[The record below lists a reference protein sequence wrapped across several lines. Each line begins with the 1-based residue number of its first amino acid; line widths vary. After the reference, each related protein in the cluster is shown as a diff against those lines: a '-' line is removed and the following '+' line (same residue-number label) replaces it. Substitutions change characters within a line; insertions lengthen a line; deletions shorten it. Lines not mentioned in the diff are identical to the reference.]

1 MVKQVKNTIPVFDI
15 QITLPDNRVGGEIVA
30 EPFGAYYKKH
40 TKLHVAHRHSFYH
53 LVIFTKGKGEHTIDF
68 ERFEVA
74 AGQMYFM
81 KPGQVHSWGFSGGV
95 DGFVINFP
103 EDLFTGFLADSR
115 YLDSFSFLRGVAADS
130 VIQLEGEVLKEVVGN
145 IKRIV
150 KEVNNTEPQSTD
162 MIRAYLLSL
171 FVAVNRAVGAHAN
184 GSPLQQQALLNDYL
198 RFVEMHFAEKRLPKE
213 YAAMLHITPNYL
225 NAICKQLTGKSAGEI
240 IRDRIL
246 LEAKRLLVN
255 AKYSMTDIAMQLSFT
270 DSPHFSRFFKKY
282 TNQTPEEFR
291 KNTAG
296 EHK

>member
-1 MVKQVKNTIPVFDI
+1 M
-15 QITLPDNRVGGEIVA
+15 QIVLPDGRTGGDIVA

-68 ERFEVA
+68 EKFKVA
-74 AGQMYFM
+74 AGQIYFM
-81 KPGQVHSWGFSGGV
+81 KPGQVHSWNFDNGV
-95 DGFVINFP
+95 DGYVVNFP

-115 YLDSFSFLRGVAADS
+115 YLNSFAFLKGVATDS
-130 VIQLEGEVLKEVVGN
+130 VIQLDGEALKEATSI

-150 KEVNNTEPQSTD
+150 KETSNEELQRID
-162 MIRAYLLSL
+162 MIRVYLLAL
-171 FVAVNRAVGAHAN
+171 FVNVNRAIDVPAIGV
-184 GSPLQQQALLNDYL
+184 PLQQQAILNDYQ
-198 RFVEMHFAEKRLPKE
+198 RSVETHFADKRLPKE

-225 NAICKQLTGKSAGEI
+225 NAVCKQLTGKSAGEI

-282 TNQTPEEFR
+282 TNLTPEEFR

-296 EHK
+296 EHKKK